1 MEWLRRLAT
10 VLAAAAVLAG
20 TGMALAAPGGA
31 AKGNGPVRH
40 VDVQRTLESQ
50 ILAEINRVR
59 AARGLTALRDA
70 GGLCSSAGA
79 HSREML
85 AHGYFDHESF
95 GGGAFWQRI
104 KRYYPSAGYHRWL
117 VGEALLWV
125 SPTVDAKTAV
135 RDWLDDPE
143 HRRILLGSGWRDIGV
158 SALHAT
164 SAPGE
169 FENLELTVVTADFG
183 VRAR

>member
-1 MEWLRRLAT
+1 MEWSRRLAA
-10 VLAAAAVLAG
+10 VFAAAAVLAG
-20 TGMALAAPGGA
+20 TGVALAAPGGA
-31 AKGNGPVRH
+31 AHGNGSVRH
-40 VDVQRTLESQ
+40 VEARRTLELQ
-50 ILAEINRVR
+50 ILAEINHVR
-59 AARGLTALRDA
+59 AVRGLAALRA
-70 GGLCSSAGA
+70 AVGLCSSASA

-125 SPTVDAKTAV
+125 SPTVDAKAAV

-143 HRRILLGSGWRDIGV
+143 HRRILLGSTWRDIGV

-164 SAPGE
+164 SAPGA